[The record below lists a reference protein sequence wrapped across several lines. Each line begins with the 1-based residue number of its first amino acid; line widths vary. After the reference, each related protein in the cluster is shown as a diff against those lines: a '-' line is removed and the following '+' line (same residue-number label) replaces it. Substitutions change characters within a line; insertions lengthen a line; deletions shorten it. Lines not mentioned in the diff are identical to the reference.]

1 MLESLINYYTDG
13 NKAKFAL
20 MIGVKPQTLSAWIS
34 RNTFDVEAIY
44 KSCMNIS
51 ADWLLSGGVGDM
63 LRNKQNANS
72 ISTQGDFSPA
82 AIGGNASNNGADI
95 AILQERIK
103 AMQQLLEEKER
114 TIQILMEK
122 KNEKNK

>member
-1 MLESLINYYTDG
+1 MEKSEMLECLINHYTDG
-13 NKAKFAL
+13 NKARFAS

-34 RNTFDVEAIY
+34 RNTFDVEVIY
-44 KSCMNIS
+44 KSCANIS
-51 ADWLLSGGVGDM
+51 ADWLLSGGAGDM

-82 AIGGNASNNGADI
+82 AIGGNASNNGVDV

-103 AMQQLLEEKER
+103 SMQQLLEEKER
-114 TIQILMEK
+114 TIKILMGK
-122 KNEKNK
+122 